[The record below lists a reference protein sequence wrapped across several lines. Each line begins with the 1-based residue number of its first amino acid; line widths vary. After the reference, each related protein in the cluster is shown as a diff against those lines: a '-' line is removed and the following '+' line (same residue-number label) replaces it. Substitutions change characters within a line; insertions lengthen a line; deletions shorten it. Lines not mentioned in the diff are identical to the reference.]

1 DYFKEKEKKYKEKCD
16 KDIKEIILKD
26 KIQKQLT
33 KQLSALEKVTH
44 TDALFKGKIHGNIKT
59 MKDDLINIG
68 YIGPINFGYLGN
80 KDGKYYIEMAHLFS
94 SIMSSC
100 NALFQKYIDNDVTFN
115 DMFFFKSSDNE
126 ITSVQGVNNGDVCK
140 HVTRV
145 HVTHENACADLNY
158 ITIFYNSFIA
168 IYDME

>member
-1 DYFKEKEKKYKEKCD
+1 MDIDYFKEKEKKYKEKCD

-44 TDALFKGKIHGNIKT
+44 TDALFKGKIDGNIKT

-100 NALFQKYIDNDVTFN
+100 NA
-115 DMFFFKSSDNE
+115 SDNE

>member
-1 DYFKEKEKKYKEKCD
+1 MYIFFSTE
-16 KDIKEIILKD
+16 
-26 KIQKQLT
+26 
-33 KQLSALEKVTH
+33 
-44 TDALFKGKIHGNIKT
+44 GKIDGNIKT

-115 DMFFFKSSDNE
+115 GSSFKKQGSFFFFFSIYALWEILEHIVMPAVDMFFFKSSDNE